1 MANITEILGTD
12 SVSSSRPVINSN
24 FELLNDELSSITALL
39 DPTTQTLS
47 NVASVSA
54 GELSLTSGGS
64 SIASINTTEAT
75 FEVDTTF
82 NGAFKVGGKLIKNGV
97 VGSFATPSIDN
108 APVSIEASTYFV
120 ANTFTLPEG
129 EEGQEVT
136 IISRSASDIE
146 INSAAGVD
154 LGVSTITLT
163 GASANIV
170 NASATLR
177 CFNNK
182 WFVIASYG
190 ATIV

>member
-129 EEGQEVT
+129 EEGQGNQEVT
-136 IISRSASDIE
+136 IRLVSQAVETPALPTREVEGELLPPLAREDFIE
-146 INSAAGVD
+146 
-154 LGVSTITLT
+154 
-163 GASANIV
+163 
-170 NASATLR
+170 
-177 CFNNK
+177 
-182 WFVIASYG
+182 
-190 ATIV
+190 